1 MAAPG
6 TSIPNPVLHSDSA
19 PAAGGDPRA
28 PETEIREDNRDLR
41 HDLRGAPN
49 PHARQPA
56 ERAAQHLA
64 PEIDESGQRLVAS
77 IGGLG
82 APVGEQIAASE
93 KRVRAAIAEVLGR
106 TGQFEAH
113 NAETNEGI
121 SRGGVRQ
128 RWRDRIV
135 LLLYLLAAEI
145 LGRFVPLC

>member
-6 TSIPNPVLHSDSA
+6 TSIPNPLLHSDGA
-19 PAAGGDPRA
+19 PAAGGDPVA
-28 PETEIREDNRDLR
+28 PGREIREDNRDLR

-49 PHARQPA
+49 PHARQGA

-64 PEIDESGQRLVAS
+64 PEIEEPGQRLVAA

-82 APVGEQIAASE
+82 AQVGEQTAGSE
-93 KRVRAAIAEVLGR
+93 KRVRAAIAEVLG
-106 TGQFEAH
+106 QFEARD
-113 NAETNEGI
+113 AETNERI

>member
-1 MAAPG
+1 MATPG
-6 TSIPNPVLHSDSA
+6 VSIPNPLLHSDSA
-19 PAAGGDPRA
+19 PAAGGAPKA

-49 PHARQPA
+49 PHARQGA
-56 ERAAQHLA
+56 ERAARHLA
-64 PEIDESGQRLVAS
+64 PEIEESGQRLVAA
-77 IGGLG
+77 I
-82 APVGEQIAASE
+82 AEVGEQTAASE
-93 KRVRAAIAEVLGR
+93 KRVRAAIAEVLG
-106 TGQFEAH
+106 QFEAH
-113 NAETNEGI
+113 DAETNERI

>member
-49 PHARQPA
+49 PHARQGA

-64 PEIDESGQRLVAS
+64 PEIEEPGQRLVAA
-77 IGGLG
+77 I
-82 APVGEQIAASE
+82 AEVGEQTAASE
-93 KRVRAAIAEVLGR
+93 KRVRAAIAEVL
-106 TGQFEAH
+106 GQFEAH

>member
-1 MAAPG
+1 MATPG
-6 TSIPNPVLHSDSA
+6 ASIPNPVLHSDNA
-19 PAAGGDPRA
+19 PAAGGDPKA

-49 PHARQPA
+49 PHARQGA
-56 ERAAQHLA
+56 ERAARHLA

-82 APVGEQIAASE
+82 AQVGEQTAASE
-93 KRVRAAIAEVLGR
+93 KRVRAAIAEVLG
-106 TGQFEAH
+106 QFEAH
-113 NAETNEGI
+113 DAETNERI

>member
-1 MAAPG
+1 M
-6 TSIPNPVLHSDSA
+6 
-19 PAAGGDPRA
+19 
-28 PETEIREDNRDLR
+28 
-41 HDLRGAPN
+41 
-49 PHARQPA
+49 
-56 ERAAQHLA
+56 
-64 PEIDESGQRLVAS
+64 AS

-82 APVGEQIAASE
+82 AQVGEQTAASE

-106 TGQFEAH
+106 PGQFEAH
-113 NAETNEGI
+113 DAETNERI